1 MCEKK
6 RNGFS
11 KKQILYTVLIGLCS
25 VVFLISAFYLGNY
38 FWDYYKQSK
47 QQDDLASIVESHRP
61 SPSPD
66 GSGSVQIPSK
76 PVPGQPPQILP
87 EYQPLYEMNDDL
99 VGWISIPDTTVNYP
113 VLKATES
120 LDFYLNRDFY
130 KKQTRSGSI
139 YVRDVGDVFAPSDN
153 ITIYGHR
160 MKTGNMFTTLHEYL
174 KKSFWE
180 SHKTFSFD
188 TLYEHHQ
195 YEIFAVFKTTGTAG
209 EGFPYH
215 LFVDAE
221 NAEEFDEFVAEVKRM
236 SFYDT
241 GITPQYGDK
250 LVCLSTCE
258 YTLNNG
264 RLVVVGRRIS

>member
-1 MCEKK
+1 MYKK
-6 RNGFS
+6 RSSFS
-11 KKQILYTVLIGLCS
+11 KKQILYTVLICLCS

-47 QQDDLASIVESHRP
+47 QQDDLASIVESNRP
-61 SPSPD
+61 PLSPEGN
-66 GSGSVQIPSK
+66 GSQTPAN

-87 EYQPLYEMNDDL
+87 EYKPLYEMNNDL
-99 VGWISIPDTTVNYP
+99 VGWISIPDTSVNYP

-130 KKQTRSGSI
+130 KEKTRSGSI

-160 MKTGNMFTTLHEYL
+160 MKTGNMFTLLHEYPN
-174 KKSFWE
+174 KSFWE

-195 YEIFAVFKTTGTAG
+195 YEIFAVFKTSGNPG

-215 LFVDAE
+215 LFIDAE
-221 NAEEFDEFVAEVKRM
+221 NAEEFDEFVAEVKRL